1 MQISVFFSSFCS
13 KIESAFMSGLMIKDF
28 FLQNWPLILILLAF
42 VISLITTV
50 FLDKKTVTRMYILVA
65 AVFLLAIVVFIEF
78 YIVNMPELKNLR
90 IALMAIRYSA
100 TPLIIALITFA
111 LVKRLRWFI
120 FIPAL
125 ALVVVNVVSIF
136 TGIVF
141 SINESNDLVRGP
153 LGYLP
158 FIMVGLYSVLLIYLL
173 IKRSNKKPMEIVY
186 ISFLAFALGSG
197 LVLPFVF
204 QGEFAN
210 IFCVIIAIALF
221 SYFEFSVLQLVK
233 KDSLTG
239 LLNRHAYFADV
250 SNDPKSITA
259 IISIDMN
266 GLKTIND
273 TIGHAAGD
281 EALVT
286 LSMCFMRPLKSKQ
299 SGYRVGGDEFI
310 IVCRKTSQEEVLN
323 VVEQIRKAVS
333 ETKYSCAIG
342 YSFNLDGEKSVSDLL
357 KESDEM
363 MYQEKDKYYQESGL
377 RKR

>member
-1 MQISVFFSSFCS
+1 
-13 KIESAFMSGLMIKDF
+13 MIKDF

-42 VISLITTV
+42 VISLVTTV
-50 FLDKKTVTRMYILVA
+50 FLDKKTIIRMYVLVG
-65 AVFLLAIVVFIEF
+65 AVFLLSIVVFVEF
-78 YIVNMPELKNLR
+78 YIINMPELKNLR

-100 TPLIIALITFA
+100 TPMIMALIIFA

-120 FIPAL
+120 FLPAIAL
-125 ALVVVNVVSIF
+125 AVLDFVSIF

-141 SINESNDLVRGP
+141 SVDADNVFHRGP
-153 LGYLP
+153 LGFLP

-197 LVLPFVF
+197 CVLPFIY

-210 IFCVIIAIALF
+210 IFCIIIAVALF

-250 SNDPKSITA
+250 SNDPKNITA

-273 TIGHAAGD
+273 TVGHAAGD

-286 LSMCFMRPLKSKQ
+286 LSLCFMRPLKSKQ

-310 IVCRKTSQEEVLN
+310 IVCRKTSKEEVLDI
-323 VVEQIRKAVS
+323 VDQISSSVA

-342 YSFNLDGEKSVSDLL
+342 YSFNLEGDKPVSDLL

-363 MYQEKDKYYQESGL
+363 MYKEKDKYYQESGL
-377 RKR
+377 RNREQ

>member
-1 MQISVFFSSFCS
+1 
-13 KIESAFMSGLMIKDF
+13 MIKDY

-42 VISLITTV
+42 IISLVTTV
-50 FLDKKTVTRMYILVA
+50 FLDKKTIRRMYALVI
-65 AVFLLAIVVFIEF
+65 AVFLLSIVVFVEF
-78 YIVNMPELKNLR
+78 YILDNPELKNLR

-100 TPLIIALITFA
+100 TPVIIALITFA

-120 FIPAL
+120 FIPAIAL
-125 ALVVVNVVSIF
+125 AVVNVISIF

-141 SINESNDLVRGP
+141 SVDADNVFHRGP

-173 IKRSNKKPMEIVY
+173 IKRSNKKPMEIIY

-197 LVLPFVF
+197 LVLPFIF
-204 QGEFAN
+204 QGDYAN
-210 IFCVIIAIALF
+210 IFCIIIAVALF

-250 SNDPKSITA
+250 SNDPKNITA

-273 TIGHAAGD
+273 TVGHAAGD

-286 LSMCFMRPLKSKQ
+286 LSLCFMRPLKSKQ
-299 SGYRVGGDEFI
+299 SGYRIGGDEFI
-310 IVCRKTSQEEVLN
+310 IVCRKTSKEEVLN
-323 VVEQIRKAVS
+323 IVDQITKSVS

-342 YSFNLDGEKSVSDLL
+342 YSFNLEGDKPVSDLL

-363 MYQEKDKYYQESGL
+363 MYKEKDKYYQESGL
-377 RKR
+377 RNRE

>member
-1 MQISVFFSSFCS
+1 MVVKEFI
-13 KIESAFMSGLMIKDF
+13 I
-28 FLQNWPLILILLAF
+28 QNWPLILVLLAF
-42 VISLITTV
+42 IISLVTTV
-50 FLDKKTVTRMYILVA
+50 FLDKKTITRMYILVGS
-65 AVFLLAIVVFIEF
+65 VFLLSIVVFAEF
-78 YIVNMPELKNLR
+78 YIADNADLKNLR

-100 TPLIIALITFA
+100 TPLIIALIIFA

-125 ALVVVNVVSIF
+125 ALVVVNFVSIF

-141 SINESNDLVRGP
+141 SINDSNKLVRGP

-173 IKRSNKKPMEIVY
+173 IKRSNKKPMEIIY

-197 LVLPFVF
+197 LVLPFIL
-204 QGEFAN
+204 QEGYAN

-273 TIGHAAGD
+273 TIGHPAGD

-286 LSMCFMRPLKSKQ
+286 LSVCFMRPLKAKQ
-299 SGYRVGGDEFI
+299 SGYRIGGDEFI
-310 IVCRKTSQEEVLN
+310 IVCRKTSKEEVLDI
-323 VVEQIRKAVS
+323 VEQIRKSVN

-342 YSFNLDGEKSVSDLL
+342 YSFNLDGEKPISDLL

>member
-1 MQISVFFSSFCS
+1 
-13 KIESAFMSGLMIKDF
+13 MIKDY

-42 VISLITTV
+42 IISLVTTV
-50 FLDKKTVTRMYILVA
+50 FLDKKTITRMYVLVG
-65 AVFLLAIVVFIEF
+65 AVFLLSIVVFVEF
-78 YIVNMPELKNLR
+78 YILDNPELKNLR
-90 IALMAIRYSA
+90 VALMAIRYSA
-100 TPLIIALITFA
+100 TPVIIALITFA

-120 FIPAL
+120 FIPAIAL
-125 ALVVVNVVSIF
+125 AVVNIISIF

-141 SINESNDLVRGP
+141 SVDTDNVFHRGP

-173 IKRSNKKPMEIVY
+173 IKRSNKKPMEIIY

-197 LVLPFVF
+197 VVLPFIF
-204 QGEFAN
+204 QGDYAN
-210 IFCVIIAIALF
+210 IFCIIIAVALF

-250 SNDPKSITA
+250 SNDPKNITA

-273 TIGHAAGD
+273 TVGHAAGD

-286 LSMCFMRPLKSKQ
+286 LSLCFMRPLKSKQ

-310 IVCRKTSQEEVLN
+310 IVCRKTSKEEVLDI
-323 VVEQIRKAVS
+323 VDQISSSVA

-342 YSFNLDGEKSVSDLL
+342 YSFNLEGDKPVSDLL

-363 MYQEKDKYYQESGL
+363 MYKEKDKYYQESGL
-377 RKR
+377 RNREQ

>member
-1 MQISVFFSSFCS
+1 
-13 KIESAFMSGLMIKDF
+13 MIFKEYI
-28 FLQNWPLILILLAF
+28 LQNWPLILVILAF
-42 VISLITTV
+42 VISLVTTV
-50 FLDKKTVTRMYILVA
+50 FLDKKTVTRMYVLVS
-65 AVFLLAIVVFIEF
+65 AVFLLSIVVFVEF
-78 YIVNMPELKNLR
+78 YIADKSELRNLR

-125 ALVVVNVVSIF
+125 ALVVVNFVSIF

-141 SINESNDLVRGP
+141 SINENNELERGF

-197 LVLPFVF
+197 LILPFF
-204 QGEFAN
+204 LKEGYAD
-210 IFCVIIAIALF
+210 IFCVIIAIAVF

-266 GLKTIND
+266 GLKAIND
-273 TIGHAAGD
+273 KIGHAAGD

-286 LSMCFMRPLKSKQ
+286 LALCFMHPLKSKQ

-310 IVCRKTSQEEVLN
+310 IVCRKTSEEEVLTI
-323 VVEQIRKAVS
+323 VEQIRKSVS

-342 YSFNLDGEKSVSDLL
+342 YSFNLNGEKPVSDLL

-363 MYQEKDKYYQESGL
+363 MYQEKDRYYQESGL

>member
-1 MQISVFFSSFCS
+1 MYVLD
-13 KIESAFMSGLMIKDF
+13 KKDF
-28 FLQNWPLILILLAF
+28 FMLKGYLLQNWPLILILLAF
-42 VISLITTV
+42 FISLLTTV
-50 FLDKKTVTRMYILVA
+50 FLDKKTVRRMYILIA
-65 AVFLLAIVVFIEF
+65 SVFVLSIVVYVEF
-78 YIVNMPELKNLR
+78 YIIDMPEHRTLR
-90 IALMAIRYSA
+90 TILMAIRYSA
-100 TPLIIALITFA
+100 TPVIMALITFA

-120 FIPAL
+120 FIPAIAL
-125 ALVVVNVVSIF
+125 AVLNIVSIF

-239 LLNRHAYFADV
+239 LLNRHAYCAHV
-250 SNDPKSITA
+250 SNDPMSITA

-342 YSFNLDGEKSVSDLL
+342 YSFNLDGEKSVNDLL

-377 RKR
+377 KKR

>member
-1 MQISVFFSSFCS
+1 
-13 KIESAFMSGLMIKDF
+13 MIKEY

-42 VISLITTV
+42 IISLITTV
-50 FLDKKTVTRMYILVA
+50 FLDKKTIVRMYILVA
-65 AVFLLAIVVFIEF
+65 AVFLLSIVVFVEF
-78 YIVNMPELKNLR
+78 YIANDPSLKNLR

-100 TPLIIALITFA
+100 TPLIIALIAFA

-125 ALVVVNVVSIF
+125 ALVVVNFISIF

-141 SINESNDLVRGP
+141 SINENNDLVRGP
-153 LGYLP
+153 LGFSP
-158 FIMVGLYSVLLIYLL
+158 FVMVGLYSIFLIYLL
-173 IKRSNKKPMEIVY
+173 IKRSNKSKMEIVY

-197 LVLPFVF
+197 LVLPFVL
-204 QGEFAN
+204 QGDYAS

-221 SYFEFSVLQLVK
+221 SYFEFSVLQLTK

-239 LLNRHAYFADV
+239 LLNRHAYYSDV
-250 SNDPKSITA
+250 SNDPKSITS

-273 TIGHAAGD
+273 TVGHAAGD

-286 LSMCFMRPLKSKQ
+286 LSVCFVRALKSKQ
-299 SGYRVGGDEFI
+299 SGYRIGGDEFI
-310 IVCRKTSQEEVLN
+310 IVCRKTSEEEVLAI
-323 VVEQIRKAVS
+323 VEQIRNSVA
-333 ETKYSCAIG
+333 ETKYSCSIG
-342 YSFNLDGEKSVSDLL
+342 YSFNMNGDKPISDLL
-357 KESDEM
+357 KESDKM
-363 MYQEKDKYYQESGL
+363 MYQEKEKYYQESGL

>member
-1 MQISVFFSSFCS
+1 
-13 KIESAFMSGLMIKDF
+13 MIKDY

-42 VISLITTV
+42 IISLVTTV
-50 FLDKKTVTRMYILVA
+50 FLDKKTITRMYVLVG
-65 AVFLLAIVVFIEF
+65 AVFLLSIVVFVEF
-78 YIVNMPELKNLR
+78 YILDNPELKNLR
-90 IALMAIRYSA
+90 VALMAIRYSA
-100 TPLIIALITFA
+100 TPVIIALITFA

-120 FIPAL
+120 FIPAIAL
-125 ALVVVNVVSIF
+125 AVVNIISIF

-141 SINESNDLVRGP
+141 SVDTDNVFHRGP

-173 IKRSNKKPMEIVY
+173 IKRSNKKPMEIIY

-197 LVLPFVF
+197 VVLPFIF
-204 QGEFAN
+204 QGDYAN
-210 IFCVIIAIALF
+210 IFCIIIAVALF

-250 SNDPKSITA
+250 SNDPKNITA

-273 TIGHAAGD
+273 TVGHAAGD

-286 LSMCFMRPLKSKQ
+286 LSLCFMRPLKSKQ

-310 IVCRKTSQEEVLN
+310 IVCRKTSKEEVLDI
-323 VVEQIRKAVS
+323 VDQISSSVA

-342 YSFNLDGEKSVSDLL
+342 YSFNLEGDKPVSDLL

-363 MYQEKDKYYQESGL
+363 MYKEKDKYYQESGL
-377 RKR
+377 RNIELL

>member
-1 MQISVFFSSFCS
+1 
-13 KIESAFMSGLMIKDF
+13 MIFKEYI
-28 FLQNWPLILILLAF
+28 LQNWPLILVLLALI
-42 VISLITTV
+42 ISLITTV
-50 FLDKKTVTRMYILVA
+50 FLDKKTIIRMYALIIS
-65 AVFLLAIVVFIEF
+65 VFLLSIVVFVEF
-78 YIVNMPELKNLR
+78 YIIKMPELKNLR

-125 ALVVVNVVSIF
+125 ALVVINFISIF

-141 SINESNDLVRGP
+141 SLDANNDLVRGP
-153 LGYLP
+153 LGFVP
-158 FIMVGLYSVLLIYLL
+158 FVMVGLYSVLLIYLL
-173 IKRSNKKPMEIVY
+173 IKRSNKRPMEIVY
-186 ISFLAFALGSG
+186 IGFLAFALGSG
-197 LVLPFVF
+197 LVLPFIYKDKY
-204 QGEFAN
+204 AT
-210 IFCVIIAIALF
+210 IFCIIIAIALF

-250 SNDPKSITA
+250 NNDPKSITA

-273 TIGHAAGD
+273 TVGHAAGD

-286 LSMCFMRPLKSKQ
+286 LSLCFMRPLKNKQ

-310 IVCRKTSQEEVLN
+310 IVCRKTSKEEVLDI
-323 VVEQIRKAVS
+323 VEQIRKSVS

-342 YSFNLDGEKSVSDLL
+342 YSFNSDGDKPISDLL

>member
-1 MQISVFFSSFCS
+1 
-13 KIESAFMSGLMIKDF
+13 MIKVF

-42 VISLITTV
+42 IISLITTV
-50 FLDKKTVTRMYILVA
+50 FLDKKTVVRMYILVG
-65 AVFLLAIVVFIEF
+65 AVFLLSIVVFVEF
-78 YIVNMPELKNLR
+78 YIAGMSEFKNLR

-120 FIPAL
+120 FIPAIVL
-125 ALVVVNVVSIF
+125 AIVDFISIF

-141 SINESNDLVRGP
+141 AIDENNNLVRGP
-153 LGYLP
+153 LGFLP

-197 LVLPFVF
+197 LALPFIY

-210 IFCVIIAIALF
+210 IFCVIIAVALF

-250 SNDPKSITA
+250 SNDPKNITA

-273 TIGHAAGD
+273 TVGHAAGD

-286 LSMCFMRPLKSKQ
+286 LSLCFMRPLKSKQ

-310 IVCRKTSQEEVLN
+310 IVCRKTSKEEVLRI
-323 VVEQIRKAVS
+323 VDQISKSVA
-333 ETKYSCAIG
+333 ETEYSCAIG

-363 MYQEKDKYYQESGL
+363 MYQNKDKYYQESGL

>member
-1 MQISVFFSSFCS
+1 
-13 KIESAFMSGLMIKDF
+13 MIFKEYI
-28 FLQNWPLILILLAF
+28 LQNWPLILVILAF
-42 VISLITTV
+42 VISLVTTV
-50 FLDKKTVTRMYILVA
+50 FLDKKTVTRMYVLVS
-65 AVFLLAIVVFIEF
+65 AVFLLSIVVFVEF
-78 YIVNMPELKNLR
+78 YIADKSELRNLR

-125 ALVVVNVVSIF
+125 ALVVVNFVSIF

-141 SINESNDLVRGP
+141 SINENNELERGF

-197 LVLPFVF
+197 LILPFF
-204 QGEFAN
+204 LKEGYAD

-266 GLKTIND
+266 GLKAIND
-273 TIGHAAGD
+273 KIGHAAGD

-286 LSMCFMRPLKSKQ
+286 LALCFMHPLKSKQ

-310 IVCRKTSQEEVLN
+310 IVCRKTSEEEVLTI
-323 VVEQIRKAVS
+323 VEQIRKSVS

-342 YSFNLDGEKSVSDLL
+342 YSFNLNGEKPVSDLL

-363 MYQEKDKYYQESGL
+363 MYQEKDRYYQESGL

>member
-1 MQISVFFSSFCS
+1 MVVKEFI
-13 KIESAFMSGLMIKDF
+13 I
-28 FLQNWPLILILLAF
+28 QNWPLILVLLAF
-42 VISLITTV
+42 IISLVTTV
-50 FLDKKTVTRMYILVA
+50 FLDKKTITRMYILVGS
-65 AVFLLAIVVFIEF
+65 VFLLSIVVFAEF
-78 YIVNMPELKNLR
+78 YIADNADLKNLR

-100 TPLIIALITFA
+100 TPLIIALIIFA

-125 ALVVVNVVSIF
+125 ALVVVNFVSIF

-141 SINESNDLVRGP
+141 SINDSNKLVRGP

-173 IKRSNKKPMEIVY
+173 IKRSNKKPMEIIY

-197 LVLPFVF
+197 LVLPFIL
-204 QGEFAN
+204 QEGYAN

-273 TIGHAAGD
+273 TIGHPAGD

-286 LSMCFMRPLKSKQ
+286 LSVCFMRPLKAKQ
-299 SGYRVGGDEFI
+299 SGYRIGGDEFI
-310 IVCRKTSQEEVLN
+310 IVCRKTSKKEVLDI
-323 VVEQIRKAVS
+323 VEQIRKSVN

-342 YSFNLDGEKSVSDLL
+342 YSFNLDGEKPISDLL

>member
-1 MQISVFFSSFCS
+1 
-13 KIESAFMSGLMIKDF
+13 MIKDF

-42 VISLITTV
+42 VISLVTTV
-50 FLDKKTVTRMYILVA
+50 FLDKKTIIRMYVLVG
-65 AVFLLAIVVFIEF
+65 AVFLLSIVVFVEF
-78 YIVNMPELKNLR
+78 YIINMPELKNLR

-100 TPLIIALITFA
+100 TPMIMALIIFA

-120 FIPAL
+120 FLPAIAL
-125 ALVVVNVVSIF
+125 AALDFVSIF

-141 SINESNDLVRGP
+141 SVDADNVFHRGP
-153 LGYLP
+153 LGFLP

-197 LVLPFVF
+197 CVLPFIY

-210 IFCVIIAIALF
+210 IFCIIIAVALF

-250 SNDPKSITA
+250 SNDPKNITA

-273 TIGHAAGD
+273 TVGHAAGD

-286 LSMCFMRPLKSKQ
+286 LSLCFMRPLKSKQ

-310 IVCRKTSQEEVLN
+310 IVCRKTSKEEVLDI
-323 VVEQIRKAVS
+323 VDQISSSVA

-342 YSFNLDGEKSVSDLL
+342 YSFNLDGDKPVSDLL

-363 MYQEKDKYYQESGL
+363 MYKEKDKYYQESGL
-377 RKR
+377 RNREQ